1 MWTLPTSF
9 LWSPGTGLSGDVP
22 QYHELRPAWLLLCR
36 FALWIDSCLHP
47 GAGALCFMLRVYI
60 IYSSCFLR
68 HFVVYFSYC
77 SSLM

>member
-1 MWTLPTSF
+1 MWTLPTSL

-47 GAGALCFMLRVYI
+47 GAGA
-60 IYSSCFLR
+60 SCSCCLFI
-68 HFVVYFSYC
+68 VYFYNLLVFLGTLLST
-77 SSLM
+77 LVTVAH